1 MKRRRSFA
9 LSLVAYVLVAGCA
22 KTTVSNQHAEFPGRR
37 MSRPGNVVVYDFS
50 ATVDDAP
57 ADAALKGEQAP
68 MTASQIAEGRR
79 LGAEIANELVANI
92 RAMGMPAATA
102 ASGAT
107 PEVGDLVIKGYFL
120 SIQQGNAAERVLI
133 GFGSGGAELRTAV
146 EGYVMT
152 ANGLVKVASG
162 DVESDPGK
170 TPGTAFPA
178 AAMVATHNPIGL
190 IVTGGLKVAGEVS
203 GKTTID
209 GRAKQTADEIAKNL
223 KPRFERQGWIP
234 STS

>member
-1 MKRRRSFA
+1 MKAVKLFA
-9 LSLVAYVLVAGCA
+9 VAILGHVVVSGCA
-22 KTTVSNQHAEFPGRR
+22 RTTVSNQHAEFPGRR
-37 MSRPGNVVVYDFS
+37 MSRPGNIVVYDFS
-50 ATVDDAP
+50 ATVNDSP
-57 ADAALKGEQAP
+57 ADAAIKGEQAP

-79 LGAEIANELVANI
+79 LGAEIANELVAEI

-107 PEVGDLVIKGYFL
+107 PQVGDVVIKGYFL
-120 SIQQGNAAERVLI
+120 SIQPGNAAERVII

-170 TPGTAFPA
+170 APGAAFPA

-190 IVTGGLKVAGEVS
+190 IVGGGIKVAGEAS
-203 GKTTID
+203 GKSTIE
-209 GRAKQTADEIAKNL
+209 GRAKQIADEIAKNL
-223 KPRFERQGWIP
+223 KPRFQRQGWIP